1 MTLTRFDIHEPGTVV
16 RDLEEAARRLRRS
29 ETVPDSVL
37 GLVTDLGEDIGSADL
52 DAASDIAPAAWMA
65 VQSAALRA
73 LGAVH
78 EGDEREQRRKL
89 RLLVEELRFR
99 LARLAED
106 QPISDGRPIKDVV
119 GWLDRAWNVPQ
130 GVKGEL
136 FGVSDR
142 TWQRWA
148 SPNETSQPS
157 GDEDRQ
163 VRLIARLVNELRFLL
178 TANGV
183 LAWLTAELPEL
194 ERRTPLDVVRAGDVQ
209 GLRQLLTVAGRARTG
224 AAG

>member
-1 MTLTRFDIHEPGTVV
+1 MAVTTFDIHEPGTVV
-16 RDLEEAARRLRRS
+16 RDLEEAARLLRRS
-29 ETVPDSVL
+29 ETVPDSVI
-37 GLVTDLGEDIGSADL
+37 GLVTDLSEGIGNADL
-52 DAASDIAPAAWMA
+52 DTASDIASAAWMA

-73 LGAVH
+73 LAAVR
-78 EGDEREQRRKL
+78 EPDEREQRRKL

-163 VRLIARLVNELRFLL
+163 VRLVARLVNELRFLL